1 MKATGINHVS
11 IPCRDLDESERFYRE
26 AFGLERIPSP
36 LFRRPVRW
44 LRLGE
49 HQLHL
54 METPEAHPLRG
65 QHFGFDVDDFEAAF
79 VRLRELGALDNESHT
94 VPIWELPDGSV
105 QMYARDPAGNLIEV
119 NWPDV
124 STLDREIVGEIPRR
138 ADDVPQSDEA
148 LRAKLYH
155 VPA

>member
-1 MKATGINHVS
+1 MRATGINHVS

-36 LFRRPVRW
+36 DFRRPVRW
-44 LRLGE
+44 LQLGG

-54 METPEAHPLRG
+54 METPEAHPFPG
-65 QHFGFDVDDFEAAF
+65 QHFGFDVDDFEGVF
-79 VRLRELGALDNESHT
+79 VRLRELGALDRESHT

-105 QMYARDPAGNLIEV
+105 QMYARDPAGNLIEI

-124 STLDREIVGEIPRR
+124 STLDRDVVGEIPRR
-138 ADDVPQSDEA
+138 ADDVPQSADG
-148 LRAKLYH
+148 LRAKLYT
-155 VPA
+155 A